1 MLGPGKYVFK
11 DGSQQIGEYSLAK
24 AEVNNNAGGQ
34 NGEETVKSGN
44 EFVTKWKC
52 KKRIPGNNSPQLIFA
67 EDV

>member
-11 DGSQQIGEYSLAK
+11 DGSQQMGEYALEK
-24 AEVNNNAGGQ
+24 AEVNNNGAVED
-34 NGEETVKSGN
+34 GEENVKSGN

-52 KKRIPGNNSPQLIFA
+52 KKRIPASNSQQLIFA